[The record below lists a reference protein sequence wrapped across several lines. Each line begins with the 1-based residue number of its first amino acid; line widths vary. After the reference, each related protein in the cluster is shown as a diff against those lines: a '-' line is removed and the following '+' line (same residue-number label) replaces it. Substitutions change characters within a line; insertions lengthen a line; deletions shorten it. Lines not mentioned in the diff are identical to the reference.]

1 MSGLIEIAGF
11 SYLLLHSVYCSMLF
25 GLKYIYREKSSLT
38 QLMVEKGRDILIASK
53 ELWIYF
59 IGVCVCAREC
69 TRSVT
74 QLCPALCNPQ
84 TVALQAAQSMGLPRQ
99 DWVAI
104 SSCRGSSWPRDWTGG
119 TSDSC
124 VSCIVRWIFYHWATW
139 KALYLVANYIKT
151 QHITVFSKLCGSL
164 KWTFLKFAT
173 FAWLIILSR
182 WDPVGLRETTAPF

>member
-38 QLMVEKGRDILIASK
+38 VNGWKREGYFDSLQGIMDIFYWGAC
-53 ELWIYF
+53 
-59 IGVCVCAREC
+59 VCVRMHAL
-69 TRSVT
+69 T

-104 SSCRGSSWPRDWTGG
+104 SSCRRSSWPRDWTGG

-124 VSCIVRWIFYHWATW
+124 VSCVVWWIFYHWAMW
-139 KALYLVANYIKT
+139 KALYLVVNYIKT
-151 QHITVFSKLCGSL
+151 QHITVFSKLCRSL